1 MNDPNWNQT
10 KDGAIF
16 SAFPIAMGFY
26 TLPVDNYK
34 ILNYMENLDYNKSM
48 GSATPDA
55 DIHISKNTKVLKD
68 LPELE
73 RIFAEKVNFYI
84 KEVYEWMID
93 IQFTKS
99 WVTKAY
105 PGGYSQPHYHANSLL
120 SGIYYPFGN
129 EGFKIMFK
137 SPSPVISFWDMSD
150 INFPSSSI
158 YSAKE
163 ITFDTSDNLLI
174 IFPSYL
180 RHRVMPNNSKETR
193 YSLAFNIFPKGKI
206 SNDDTEITIGEV
218 Y

>member
-93 IQFTKS
+93 FQFTKS

-105 PGGYSQPHYHANSLL
+105 PG
-120 SGIYYPFGN
+120 
-129 EGFKIMFK
+129 
-137 SPSPVISFWDMSD
+137 
-150 INFPSSSI
+150 
-158 YSAKE
+158 
-163 ITFDTSDNLLI
+163 
-174 IFPSYL
+174 
-180 RHRVMPNNSKETR
+180 
-193 YSLAFNIFPKGKI
+193 
-206 SNDDTEITIGEV
+206 
-218 Y
+218 

>member
-1 MNDPNWNQT
+1 
-10 KDGAIF
+10 
-16 SAFPIAMGFY
+16 
-26 TLPVDNYK
+26 
-34 ILNYMENLDYNKSM
+34 
-48 GSATPDA
+48 
-55 DIHISKNTKVLKD
+55 
-68 LPELE
+68 
-73 RIFAEKVNFYI
+73 
-84 KEVYEWMID
+84 
-93 IQFTKS
+93 
-99 WVTKAY
+99 
-105 PGGYSQPHYHANSLL
+105 
-120 SGIYYPFGN
+120 
-129 EGFKIMFK
+129 
-137 SPSPVISFWDMSD
+137 MSD